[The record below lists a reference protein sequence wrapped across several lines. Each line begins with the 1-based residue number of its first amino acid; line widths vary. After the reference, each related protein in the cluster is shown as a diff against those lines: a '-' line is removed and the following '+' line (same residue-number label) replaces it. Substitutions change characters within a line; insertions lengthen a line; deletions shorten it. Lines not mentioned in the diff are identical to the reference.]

1 MDNKLTDNETIK
13 ALECCTNS
21 FYNGFAKCEECP
33 KFTEMSGCT
42 IKLMCNAL
50 DLINRKNA
58 KIERLQKEGKE
69 AVSCFTRMESLYKI
83 KCKELEIAKA
93 EAVKE
98 LIESLED
105 ERYILPYAGQDRV
118 VVFEDDINKIAK
130 EMTEGGIK

>member
-1 MDNKLTDNETIK
+1 MKMNDNEIIK
-13 ALECCTNS
+13 ALQWLIFNFPLLEKPKDETDKICNCINLYCT
-21 FYNGFAKCEECP
+21 
-33 KFTEMSGCT
+33 
-42 IKLMCNAL
+42 NAL
-50 DLINRKNA
+50 DLINRQKA
-58 KIERLQKEGKE
+58 EIERLQKEGKE

-98 LIESLED
+98 LIERLED

-130 EMTEGGIK
+130 EMTEGATE